1 MSANALLEVIP
12 VGAERAYAYA
22 VLSVPDV
29 EQALGLWQRRFGM
42 HVVARRTGS
51 DPGLARFWGLQPD
64 DIIDQAILLTPG
76 ATEGGIHLVQFK
88 LPGPAVR
95 ANAAPTDLVPKSVD
109 IVVRDIQ
116 TRYAELT
123 AAGYQFRSKP
133 GRFESDG
140 VVVFET
146 HMHGPDSVNI
156 VLLEEMG
163 RDDLT
168 SAAGY
173 GVAPQIVITT
183 SDNIAEKV
191 FLESVFGMSEA
202 SYHRFSGPEIEKTIG
217 LPKGAALDI
226 RIVGDPASRYGR
238 LELVQYEGVKS
249 ANLYPRAVPPARGL
263 LSATYF
269 VRDLAPIL
277 ARGEAYGIQDAG
289 VVSTIH
295 GALRM
300 ARVRSPT
307 GFQIDVVER
316 PKTRAPN

>member
-1 MSANALLEVIP
+1 
-12 VGAERAYAYA
+12 
-22 VLSVPDV
+22 
-29 EQALGLWQRRFGM
+29 
-42 HVVARRTGS
+42 
-51 DPGLARFWGLQPD
+51 
-64 DIIDQAILLTPG
+64 
-76 ATEGGIHLVQFK
+76 
-88 LPGPAVR
+88 VR

-116 TRYAELT
+116 ARYAELS
-123 AAGYQFRSKP
+123 AAGYTFRSQP

-146 HMHGPDSVNI
+146 HMLGPDAVNI

-163 RDDLT
+163 RTDLT
-168 SAAGY
+168 SAQGY

-202 SYHRFSGPEIEKTIG
+202 SYHRFAGAEIEKTIG

-226 RIVGDPASRYGR
+226 RIVGDPVSRYGR
-238 LELVQYEGVKS
+238 LELVQYEGVRS

-269 VRDLAPIL
+269 VRSLAPL
-277 ARGEAYGIQDAG
+277 LVRGEAYGIRDAG
-289 VVSTIH
+289 IVSTIH

-300 ARVRSPT
+300 ARVKSPT
-307 GFQIDVVER
+307 GFQIDLIER
-316 PKTRAPN
+316 PVSGSANR